1 MLQAQTI
8 EQAKVVVGISA
19 HNEESTIAKTIVR
32 LRGVADEVLLCDNGS
47 SDSTS
52 EIAEG
57 LNCKVLSNANKLGP
71 VEAIRALFLAALKT
85 DADVLVIVPTRTDFD
100 RSDISKLAESVLKK
114 ECDIAVGSRFKLEL
128 PKAES
133 DLAGE
138 VLTAAG
144 IPVHD
149 PRSPFRAY
157 GKQALS
163 KLVSYLREN
172 DYDVL
177 TYAMKLGL
185 NVSEQQLSTVSDPSE
200 VTEVSHPKKGKHQ
213 RAHAGKGIKGIIES
227 LVGLRSPLFY
237 AEMSIGAF
245 AGGIV
250 AAVITSYEYASN
262 YAFSQGLYAPFGI
275 EISSVLLVLAA
286 IFSITSAFVDPIKKS
301 SSAGP

>member
-47 SDSTS
+47 SDSTL

-85 DADVLVIVPTRTDFD
+85 DADVLIIVPTKTDFD

-185 NVSEQQLSTVSDPSE
+185 NVSEQQLSTVSESSE
-200 VTEVSHPKKGKHQ
+200 IEVLHPKKGKHQ
-213 RAHAGKGIKGIIES
+213 RTHASKGLKGIIES

-275 EISSVLLVLAA
+275 EISGVLLVLAA
-286 IFSITSAFVDPIKKS
+286 IFSITSALVDPIKKS
-301 SSAGP
+301 SAAGP